1 VWAWGVGRGAWGV
14 WACGR
19 GRAPPARSIEVFA
32 IRERERSTLQGPS
45 PLSNTNNNPTDALR
59 PYADTIPPNANMK
72 PLEKIAE
79 RATAYRTPGPEIL
92 AGFLE
97 RIGEMIVAAG
107 EKLIITCAEETALS
121 VDRLVGERARTVNQL
136 KMFAD
141 RVREG
146 SWVDARIDT
155 ALPERKP
162 VPKPDLRRMLRPLG
176 PVAVFGA
183 SNFPLAFSVAGGDTA
198 SALAAGCPVVVKPHP
213 GHPGTSRLVAAAI
226 LEAAEAC
233 QMPEG
238 VFAMI
243 EETSVEI
250 GLELVRHP
258 LIRAVGFTGSIK
270 AGRALFDAAN
280 SRPDPIPV
288 FAEMGSLNPLFVL
301 PGALE
306 KRGAQIAT
314 GLAGSVSLGTG
325 QFCTK
330 PGLVIGQQSAAFS
343 QFASRLGEELSR
355 VPKGRMLNETI
366 SRRFE
371 ESLAKTKEY
380 LRAEGGAYLLV
391 TDGKKFREEHALH
404 EEIFG
409 PATLLI
415 QCETVDELIALAGSL
430 EGQLTA
436 TIHAE
441 PEDEA
446 VSQLLLEVL
455 PEKAGRIVWNS
466 YPTGVEVSPSMHH
479 GGPYPATTDSRFT
492 SVGTAAIQRFARPVC
507 YQGLPMELLPTE
519 LQNPNTREIWRLIN
533 GTLTKADVEN

>member
-1 VWAWGVGRGAWGV
+1 
-14 WACGR
+14 
-19 GRAPPARSIEVFA
+19 
-32 IRERERSTLQGPS
+32 
-45 PLSNTNNNPTDALR
+45 
-59 PYADTIPPNANMK
+59 
-72 PLEKIAE
+72 
-79 RATAYRTPGPEIL
+79 
-92 AGFLE
+92 
-97 RIGEMIVAAG
+97 
-107 EKLIITCAEETALS
+107 

-136 KMFAD
+136 KMFAE

-155 ALPERKP
+155 PLPDRKP
-162 VPKPDLRRMLRPLG
+162 IPKPDLRRMLMPVG

-198 SALAAGCPVVVKPHP
+198 SALAAGCAVVVKPHP
-213 GHPGTSRLVAAAI
+213 GHPGTSALTASAVLNAAQ
-226 LEAAEAC
+226 EC
-233 QMPEG
+233 RMPEG

-258 LIRAVGFTGSIK
+258 LMRAVGFTGSTR

-280 SRPDPIPV
+280 SRPEPIPV

-301 PGALE
+301 PAALQ
-306 KRGAQIAT
+306 KRWEPIAT

-330 PGLVIGQQSAAFS
+330 PGLVITQQSS
-343 QFASRLGEELSR
+343 VSGQFASRLGEELSR
-355 VPKGRMLNETI
+355 VPKGRMLNDTI
-366 SRRFE
+366 SKRFE
-371 ESLAKTKEY
+371 ESLAKAKDY
-380 LRAEGGAYLLV
+380 IRAEGGAYLLV
-391 TDGKKFREEHALH
+391 TEGKKFGEERSLH

-409 PATLLI
+409 PATLLV
-415 QCETVDELIALAGSL
+415 QCENTDELLELAGKL
-430 EGQLTA
+430 DGQLTA

-446 VSQLLLEVL
+446 LSGRLLRVL
-455 PEKAGRIVWNS
+455 QEKVGRIVWNG

-507 YQGLPMELLPTE
+507 YQGLPQELLPVE
-519 LQNPNTREIWRLIN
+519 LHNSNVRQIWRMIN
-533 GTLTKADVEN
+533 GTLTKDDVGT

>member
-1 VWAWGVGRGAWGV
+1 M
-14 WACGR
+14 
-19 GRAPPARSIEVFA
+19 PKQI
-32 IRERERSTLQGPS
+32 
-45 PLSNTNNNPTDALR
+45 
-59 PYADTIPPNANMK
+59 
-72 PLEKIAE
+72 EKIVE
-79 RATAYRTPGPEIL
+79 RAAAYRSPGPEVL

-97 RIGEMIVAAG
+97 RIGDMIMAAG
-107 EKLIITCAEETALS
+107 EKLISTCAEETALS

-136 KMFAD
+136 KMFSE

-155 ALPERKP
+155 PLPDRKP
-162 VPKPDLRRMLRPLG
+162 IPKPDLRRMLMPVG

-198 SALAAGCPVVVKPHP
+198 SALAAGCAVVVKPHP
-213 GHPGTSRLVAAAI
+213 GHPGTSALTASAVLNAAQ
-226 LEAAEAC
+226 EC
-233 QMPEG
+233 RMPEG

-258 LIRAVGFTGSIK
+258 LMRAVGFTGSTM

-280 SRPDPIPV
+280 SRPEPIPV

-301 PGALE
+301 PAALQ
-306 KRGAQIAT
+306 KRWEPIAT

-330 PGLVIGQQSAAFS
+330 PGLVITQQSS
-343 QFASRLGEELSR
+343 VSGQFASRLGEELSR
-355 VPKGRMLNETI
+355 APKGRMLNDTI
-366 SRRFE
+366 SKRFE
-371 ESLAKTKEY
+371 ESLAKAKDY
-380 LRAEGGAYLLV
+380 IRAEGGAYLLV
-391 TDGKKFREEHALH
+391 TEGKKFGEERSLH

-409 PATLLI
+409 PATLLV
-415 QCETVDELIALAGSL
+415 QCENTDELLELAGKL
-430 EGQLTA
+430 DGQLTA

-446 VSQLLLEVL
+446 LSGRLLRVL
-455 PEKAGRIVWNS
+455 QEKVGRIVWNG

-507 YQGLPMELLPTE
+507 YQGLPQELLPVE
-519 LQNPNTREIWRLIN
+519 LHNSNVRQIWRMIN
-533 GTLTKADVEN
+533 GTLTKDDVGT

>member
-1 VWAWGVGRGAWGV
+1 
-14 WACGR
+14 
-19 GRAPPARSIEVFA
+19 
-32 IRERERSTLQGPS
+32 L
-45 PLSNTNNNPTDALR
+45 
-59 PYADTIPPNANMK
+59 NAKMK
-72 PLEKIAE
+72 PLDKIAE
-79 RATAYRTPGPEIL
+79 RAAAYRTPGPEVL

-121 VDRLVGERARTVNQL
+121 IDRLVGERARTVNQL

-141 RVREG
+141 RIREG

-162 VPKPDLRRMLRPLG
+162 IPKPDLRRMLRPLG

-226 LEAAEAC
+226 MDAAEAC

-243 EETSVEI
+243 EENSVEI

-258 LIRAVGFTGSIK
+258 LIRAVGFTGSTK

-280 SRPDPIPV
+280 SRPEPIPV

-306 KRGAQIAT
+306 KRGTQIAT

-330 PGLVIGQQSAAFS
+330 PGLVIGQQSATLS

-366 SRRFE
+366 VRRFE

-391 TDGKKFREEHALH
+391 TDGKKFREEHALR

-415 QCETVDELIALAGSL
+415 QCETMDELVDLAGSL

-446 VSQLLLEVL
+446 VSQRLLQVL

-507 YQGLPMELLPTE
+507 YQGLPLELLPEE
-519 LQNPNTREIWRLIN
+519 LQNPNTRQIWRLIN
-533 GTLTKADVEN
+533 GTLTKAEVVN

>member
-1 VWAWGVGRGAWGV
+1 
-14 WACGR
+14 
-19 GRAPPARSIEVFA
+19 
-32 IRERERSTLQGPS
+32 
-45 PLSNTNNNPTDALR
+45 
-59 PYADTIPPNANMK
+59 MK
-72 PLEKIAE
+72 PLDKIAE
-79 RATAYRTPGPEIL
+79 RAAAYRTPGPEVL

-141 RVREG
+141 RIREG

-162 VPKPDLRRMLRPLG
+162 IPRPDLRRMLRPLG

-213 GHPGTSRLVAAAI
+213 GHPGTSRLVGAAI
-226 LEAAEAC
+226 LDAAEAC

-238 VFAMI
+238 IFAMI

-258 LIRAVGFTGSIK
+258 LIRAVGFTGSTK

-280 SRPDPIPV
+280 SRPEPIPV

-330 PGLVIGQQSAAFS
+330 PGLVIGQQSATLS

-391 TDGKKFREEHALH
+391 TDGKEFREEHALR

-415 QCETVDELIALAGSL
+415 QCETMDELVDLAGSL

-446 VSQLLLEVL
+446 VSRRLLQVL

-507 YQGLPMELLPTE
+507 YQGLPLELLPAE
-519 LQNPNTREIWRLIN
+519 LQNPNTRQIWRMIN
-533 GTLTKADVEN
+533 GTLTKAEVVD

>member
-1 VWAWGVGRGAWGV
+1 M
-14 WACGR
+14 
-19 GRAPPARSIEVFA
+19 
-32 IRERERSTLQGPS
+32 
-45 PLSNTNNNPTDALR
+45 PTQ
-59 PYADTIPPNANMK
+59 
-72 PLEKIAE
+72 LEKIVETA
-79 RATAYRTPGPEIL
+79 ATYRSPGPEVL

-97 RIGEMIVAAG
+97 RIGDLIMAAG
-107 EKLIITCAEETALS
+107 EKLISTCAEETALS

-141 RVREG
+141 LVREG

-155 ALPERKP
+155 ALPDRKP
-162 VPKPDLRRMLRPLG
+162 VPKPDLRRMLMPVG

-198 SALAAGCPVVVKPHP
+198 SALAAGCAVVVKPHP
-213 GHPGTSRLVAAAI
+213 GHPGTSALAASAI
-226 LEAAEAC
+226 SNAARDC
-233 QMPEG
+233 RMPEG
-238 VFAMI
+238 VFALI

-258 LIRAVGFTGSIK
+258 LMRAVGFTGSTR

-280 SRPDPIPV
+280 SRPEPIPV

-301 PGALE
+301 PGALK
-306 KRGAQIAT
+306 KRRDPIAA
-314 GLAGSVSLGTG
+314 GLTGSVSLGTG

-330 PGLVIGQQSAAFS
+330 PGLVIAQQSAVLG

-355 VPKGRMLNETI
+355 VPKGRLLNDTI
-366 SRRFE
+366 SKRFE
-371 ESLAKTKEY
+371 QSLSKAKDY
-380 LRAEGGAYLLV
+380 IRSEGGACLLV
-391 TDGKKFREEHALH
+391 TDGKKFAEERFLH

-409 PATLLI
+409 PATLLV
-415 QCETVDELIALAGSL
+415 QCENTDEMLELARKL
-430 EGQLTA
+430 DGQLTA

-441 PEDEA
+441 PEDE
-446 VSQLLLEVL
+446 VLSERLLSVL
-455 PEKAGRIVWNS
+455 QEKVGRIVWNG

-507 YQGLPMELLPTE
+507 YQGLPQGLLPTE
-519 LQNPNTREIWRLIN
+519 LQNINIRKIWRMIN
-533 GTLTKADVEN
+533 GALTKNDVET

>member
-1 VWAWGVGRGAWGV
+1 
-14 WACGR
+14 
-19 GRAPPARSIEVFA
+19 
-32 IRERERSTLQGPS
+32 
-45 PLSNTNNNPTDALR
+45 
-59 PYADTIPPNANMK
+59 
-72 PLEKIAE
+72 
-79 RATAYRTPGPEIL
+79 
-92 AGFLE
+92 
-97 RIGEMIVAAG
+97 MIMAAG
-107 EKLIITCAEETALS
+107 EKLISTCAEETALS

-136 KMFAD
+136 KMFSE

-155 ALPERKP
+155 PLPDRKP
-162 VPKPDLRRMLRPLG
+162 IPKPDLRRMLMPVG

-198 SALAAGCPVVVKPHP
+198 SALAAGCAVVVKPHP
-213 GHPGTSRLVAAAI
+213 GHPGTSALTASAVLNAAQ
-226 LEAAEAC
+226 EC
-233 QMPEG
+233 RMPEG

-258 LIRAVGFTGSIK
+258 LMRAVGFTGSTR

-280 SRPDPIPV
+280 SRPEPIPV

-301 PGALE
+301 PAALQ
-306 KRGAQIAT
+306 KRWEPIAT

-330 PGLVIGQQSAAFS
+330 PGLVITQQSS
-343 QFASRLGEELSR
+343 VSGQFASRLGEELSR
-355 VPKGRMLNETI
+355 VPKGRMLNDTI
-366 SRRFE
+366 SKRFE
-371 ESLAKTKEY
+371 ESLAKAKDY
-380 LRAEGGAYLLV
+380 IRAEGGAYLLV
-391 TDGKKFREEHALH
+391 TEGKKFGEERSLH

-409 PATLLI
+409 PATLLV
-415 QCETVDELIALAGSL
+415 QCENTDELLELAGKL
-430 EGQLTA
+430 DGQLTA

-446 VSQLLLEVL
+446 LSGRLLRVL
-455 PEKAGRIVWNS
+455 QEKVGRIVWNG

-507 YQGLPMELLPTE
+507 YQGLPQELLPVE
-519 LQNPNTREIWRLIN
+519 LHNSNVRQIWRMIN
-533 GTLTKADVEN
+533 GTLTKDDVGT

>member
-1 VWAWGVGRGAWGV
+1 M
-14 WACGR
+14 
-19 GRAPPARSIEVFA
+19 PK
-32 IRERERSTLQGPS
+32 Q
-45 PLSNTNNNPTDALR
+45 
-59 PYADTIPPNANMK
+59 M
-72 PLEKIAE
+72 EKIVE
-79 RATAYRTPGPEIL
+79 RAAAYRSPGFEVL
-92 AGFLE
+92 AEFLE
-97 RIGEMIVAAG
+97 RIGDMIMAAG
-107 EKLIITCAEETALS
+107 EKLISTCAEETALS

-136 KMFAD
+136 KMFAE

-146 SWVDARIDT
+146 SWIDARIDT
-155 ALPERKP
+155 PLPDRKP
-162 VPKPDLRRMLRPLG
+162 IPKPDLRRMLMPVG

-198 SALAAGCPVVVKPHP
+198 SALAAGCAVVVKPHP
-213 GHPGTSRLVAAAI
+213 GHPRTSALVASAVLNAAQ
-226 LEAAEAC
+226 EC
-233 QMPEG
+233 WMPEG

-258 LIRAVGFTGSIK
+258 LIRAVGFTGSIR

-280 SRPDPIPV
+280 SRPEPIPV

-301 PGALE
+301 PGALQ
-306 KRGAQIAT
+306 KRWEPIAT

-330 PGLVIGQQSAAFS
+330 PGLVITQQSSISA
-343 QFASRLGEELSR
+343 QFASRLGEELSK
-355 VPKGRMLNETI
+355 VSKGRMLNDAI
-366 SRRFE
+366 SKRFE
-371 ESLAKTKEY
+371 ESLAKAKDFIQ
-380 LRAEGGAYLLV
+380 AEGGAYLLV
-391 TDGKKFREEHALH
+391 TEAKKFGEEPALH

-409 PATLLI
+409 PATLLV
-415 QCETVDELIALAGSL
+415 QCENTDELLDLAGKL
-430 EGQLTA
+430 DGQLTA

-446 VSQLLLEVL
+446 LSGRLLRVL
-455 PEKAGRIVWNS
+455 REKAGRIVWNG

-507 YQGLPMELLPTE
+507 YQGLPQELLPVE
-519 LQNPNTREIWRLIN
+519 LQDTNVRQIWRMIN
-533 GTLTKADVEN
+533 GTLTKDDVGR